1 MKKLIRI
8 VLTITMIAQ
17 YRWYRRYVY
26 RTAIGAVVKDTAV
39 NQKIIIGVPNSPENP
54 LACRAYG
61 F

>member
-26 RTAIGAVVKDTAV
+26 RTAIGADVKDTAV
-39 NQKIIIGVPNSPENP
+39 NQKIIIGVSNSPENP
-54 LACRAYG
+54 LVCRAYG